1 MSTACG
7 AGAVG
12 AENTWTKFSSVGVKS
27 NFGGTAS
34 ASLWVLN
41 AVRMIHST
49 GKK

>member
-1 MSTACG
+1 MSTA
-7 AGAVG
+7 AASGAVG
-12 AENTWTKFSSVGVKS
+12 AVEHLDEVLQVGVK
-27 NFGGTAS
+27 NQIGGTAS